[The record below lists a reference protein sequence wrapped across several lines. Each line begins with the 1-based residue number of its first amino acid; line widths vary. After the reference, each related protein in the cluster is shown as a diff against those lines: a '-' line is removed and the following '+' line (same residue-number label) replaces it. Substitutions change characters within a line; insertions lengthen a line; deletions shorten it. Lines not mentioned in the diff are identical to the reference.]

1 METMRLIEQVKN
13 ANDESFE
20 SWFDRWY
27 GKQHL
32 DKKII
37 QSAQKGYS
45 GFVLTITDYN
55 ESNNNFSK
63 ERQYVNRRLRDD
75 RTLEKIREKLGDGFD
90 VVYKKDVQKSRILN
104 VEVNRDSDWIEIRL
118 SLIHI

>member
-1 METMRLIEQVKN
+1 MRLIEQVKN

-90 VVYKKDVQKSRILN
+90 VLYKKDVQKSRILN
-104 VEVNRDSDWIEIRL
+104 VEVNRDSDWIEIRWDV
-118 SLIHI
+118 